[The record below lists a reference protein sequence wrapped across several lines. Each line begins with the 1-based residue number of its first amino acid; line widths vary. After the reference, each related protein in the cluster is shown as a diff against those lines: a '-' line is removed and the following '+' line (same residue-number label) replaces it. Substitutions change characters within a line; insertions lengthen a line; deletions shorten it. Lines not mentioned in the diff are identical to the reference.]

1 MTCLNERMVGAVLL
15 MLGGSAFAGS
25 PATDVPGAP
34 EAITVANIAPLPVEI
49 VAPPPEPQAYL
60 FHYEMEQQ
68 ASQPKTFF
76 AQMDQFY
83 SAQLGHTYTFVKQPA
98 PGSGTRAAAAAGASP
113 SAQFLDTGPSTA
125 PQISIVQLPSSNTAL
140 GAAPQR
146 RLSLTVDDWVFS
158 GTARV
163 AVLHSHDSGAT
174 LTVRHGF

>member
-1 MTCLNERMVGAVLL
+1 MSCLNERMVGAVLL
-15 MLGGSAFAGS
+15 MLGGSAFAGG
-25 PATDVPGAP
+25 PAADLP
-34 EAITVANIAPLPVEI
+34 EAMTVANIAPLPVEV
-49 VAPPPEPQAYL
+49 VAPAPEPQAWL
-60 FHYEMEQQ
+60 FHYEMETQ
-68 ASQPKTFF
+68 ASQAKPFF

-83 SAQLGHTYTFVKQPA
+83 SAQLGHTYTFVKKPA
-98 PGSGTRAAAAAGASP
+98 PGSGTSANADTSP

-125 PQISIVQLPSSNTAL
+125 PQISIVQLPTSNTAL

>member
-1 MTCLNERMVGAVLL
+1 MTCLNERMVGAALLVLS
-15 MLGGSAFAGS
+15 GSAFAGGA
-25 PATDVPGAP
+25 ATDLP
-34 EAITVANIAPLPVEI
+34 EAMTVANIAPPLPVE
-49 VAPPPEPQAYL
+49 VGTPVPETQAYL
-60 FHYEMEQQ
+60 FHYEMEYQ
-68 ASQPKTFF
+68 ASQPKAFF

-83 SAQLGHTYTFVKQPA
+83 SAQLGHTYTFVKKAA
-98 PGSGTRAAAAAGASP
+98 PGSGTGTNTDAAAATPA
-113 SAQFLDTGPSTA
+113 AQFLDTGASTA
-125 PQISIVQLPSSNTAL
+125 PQISIVQLPTSNTAL

>member
-1 MTCLNERMVGAVLL
+1 MTCLNERMVGAALL
-15 MLGGSAFAGS
+15 LLSGSAFAG
-25 PATDVPGAP
+25 GAANDLP
-34 EAITVANIAPLPVEI
+34 EAITVANIAPSMPVE
-49 VAPPPEPQAYL
+49 VVPPVPEPQAYL
-60 FHYEMEQQ
+60 FRYEMEYQ
-68 ASQPKTFF
+68 ASQPKAFF

-83 SAQLGHTYTFVKQPA
+83 SAQLGHTYTFVKKPA
-98 PGSGTRAAAAAGASP
+98 AGSDVGSTAAAAAP

-125 PQISIVQLPSSNTAL
+125 PQISIVQLPTSNTVL

-146 RLSLTVDDWVFS
+146 RLSLTVNDWVFS

>member
-25 PATDVPGAP
+25 PATDAP
-34 EAITVANIAPLPVEI
+34 EAITVANIAPMPVEV

-60 FHYEMEQQ
+60 FHYAMEQQ
-68 ASQPKTFF
+68 ASQPKGFF

-98 PGSGTRAAAAAGASP
+98 PGSGSGSSTSAAASTSP

-125 PQISIVQLPSSNTAL
+125 PQISIVQLPTSNTAL

-146 RLSLTVDDWVFS
+146 KLSLTVDDWVFS

>member
-25 PATDVPGAP
+25 PAADAP
-34 EAITVANIAPLPVEI
+34 EAMTVANIAPLPVEV
-49 VAPPPEPQAYL
+49 VAPAPEPQAYL

-68 ASQPKTFF
+68 ASLPKRFF

-83 SAQLGHTYTFVKQPA
+83 SAQLGHTYIFVKKPA
-98 PGSGTRAAAAAGASP
+98 PGTSANAAASTIS
-113 SAQFLDTGPSTA
+113 SAQFLDTGPSTS
-125 PQISIVQLPSSNTAL
+125 PQISIVQLPTSNTVL